1 MPGTLSHSGG
11 RLVSDALVIQAGRAL
26 QILLNLCTF
35 VILARGLGPSGF
47 GVFSTIV
54 AVLAAGSALADLG
67 LGQLAVRAVAQGQ
80 YAEIAGIRSAIPH
93 LYAASSALLAV
104 SCAVSWGLTRVGPS
118 AVAATLLVGTAYLL
132 AQARIGVER
141 GLWLGALHV
150 TKATGIELIASALR
164 TTAVGLVWVIG
175 GVSVLHFAWGIALSG
190 VATLIVVLQWLRY
203 THAAADTTPGRSAR
217 RTIREAIPFGLSSLT
232 WNTFVELPKLLLA
245 PVAGAVAVGQ
255 YAAGSRFLAAATLP
269 LQSVLN
275 VVTPRL
281 FAAAH
286 ASGGARET
294 RMRSFVQSLLAV
306 TALGTVFALVMVVLA
321 PVIPILLGSEYL
333 QAVPVL
339 RMLAP
344 SLPFQALAFAAGD
357 WLGGLGRQTL
367 RLLLTV
373 ATLALAVPV
382 LVLSVSAAGA
392 LGAAGGFTGLSGVLG
407 VATAVACWRLLRR

>member
-1 MPGTLSHSGG
+1 MPTWPHGGG
-11 RLVSDALVIQAGRAL
+11 RLLNDALVIQAGRAL
-26 QILLNLCTF
+26 QVLFNLCTF
-35 VILARGLGPSGF
+35 VMLALALGPREF

-54 AVLAAGSALADLG
+54 AVIAAGSALADLG
-67 LGQLAVRAVAQGQ
+67 LGQLAVRAVAQAQ
-80 YAEIAGIRSAIPH
+80 HAEIAGIHSAIPY
-93 LYAASSALLAV
+93 LYAASAALLVV
-104 SCAVSWGLTRVGPS
+104 SCAISWGLTGIGLK

-132 AQARIGVER
+132 TQARIGVER

-164 TTAVGLVWVIG
+164 TTAVGLVWLTG

-190 VATLIVVLQWLRY
+190 VASLVVVLQWLRY
-203 THAAADTTPGRSAR
+203 TYAAADTTSGWSAR
-217 RTIREAIPFGLSSLT
+217 RTIRESIPFGLSSLT
-232 WNTFVELPKLLLA
+232 WNTFAELPKLFLA

-269 LQSVLN
+269 LQSVLS

-286 ASGGARET
+286 ASSGARET
-294 RMRSFVQSLLAV
+294 RMRSFARSLLAI
-306 TALGTVFALVMVVLA
+306 TALGTVFALAMVVLA
-321 PVIPILLGSEYL
+321 PVVPIILGADYL
-333 QAVPVL
+333 PAVPVL
-339 RMLAP
+339 RMLAL
-344 SLPFQALAFAAGD
+344 SLPFQGLAFAAGD

-373 ATLALAVPV
+373 ATLALAGPV

-392 LGAAGGFTGLSGVLG
+392 LGAAASFAGLCGVLG
-407 VATAVACWRLLRR
+407 VATTIACWRLLRR